1 MNLTGCVMK
10 KIIKSQ
16 LFIVSSFSAMFVVSA
31 QASSNFSQQSDYN
44 VLGSTLTQ
52 SFNNGS
58 TELEVTQG
66 SHRFFG
72 ENTTGENVSS
82 IRYSQNL
89 SQNNIDKRLHLGFSQ
104 GESEKHATLGYTLG
118 RFTFS
123 AIRGESQ
130 SFLRDAGSFQGIDRF
145 SFHGG
150 IDFGFDFLGAGLD
163 TKINDNVHAQIGF
176 AQLNSNFSG
185 LESRGVQYFEL
196 SSNSEFNGISGLYGR
211 LSFFERGGD
220 GIGQGF
226 EAGFSGERT
235 AYTIQALTVD
245 GNKRLF
251 RFRTQYSFNDATN
264 LTFDISHARDPLNF
278 DESRY
283 TSLISIQ
290 HLIGKKPKTY
300 YSLKEENP
308 NAGKKKK
315 SRINRPILI
324 GAGVV
329 AVAAIASSGSD
340 SNDSERRD
348 QSETEAAFNVL
359 NGINPTSVRQNR
371 EFGGWVYRNQDGT
384 YGSSTPV
391 RGEAASV
398 TLPNP
403 VTSTPS
409 GSRIT
414 ASYHT
419 HAGFDPR
426 FDNEN
431 FSPQDLRS
439 DNSLGIGGY
448 LATPGGTF
456 QFHFGNNI
464 QLLGSIATE

>member
-1 MNLTGCVMK
+1 MK
-10 KIIKSQ
+10 KTTAIHSIFAIGVST
-16 LFIVSSFSAMFVVSA
+16 LFTVSV
-31 QASSNFSQQSDYN
+31 QASSTFEQKLDHS
-44 VLGSTLTQ
+44 VLGNTLTQ
-52 SFNNGS
+52 SFSDGS
-58 TELEVTQG
+58 TELEIKQG
-66 SHRFFG
+66 SHRFIG
-72 ENTTGENVSS
+72 EKSGGKSISS
-82 IRYSQNL
+82 FRYSQN
-89 SQNNIDKRLHLGFSQ
+89 IAGDGLHLGFSQ
-104 GESEKHATLGYTLG
+104 SQSEQYATLGYTLG

-150 IDFGFDFLGAGLD
+150 VDFGFDFFGAGLD
-163 TKINDNVHAQIGF
+163 AKINDKLHAQIGF
-176 AQLNSNFSG
+176 ARLDSNFSG

-196 SSNSEFNGISGLYGR
+196 SSSSEFKGFSGLYGR
-211 LSFFERGGD
+211 LNFFERGGD
-220 GIGQGF
+220 SIGQGL
-226 EAGFSGERT
+226 EAGFSSDRA
-235 AYTIQALTVD
+235 AYMLQALAVN

-251 RFRTQYSFNDATN
+251 RFRSQYAVNDATS
-264 LTFDISHARDPLNF
+264 LVFDVSQTTDPLNF

-283 TSLISIQ
+283 SSLISIQ
-290 HLIGKKPKTY
+290 HFIGKKPKTY

-308 NAGKKKK
+308 KAGKKKK
-315 SRINRPILI
+315 SGIHRPILI

-340 SNDSERRD
+340 SNDSDQRSQTER
-348 QSETEAAFNVL
+348 EAAFLVL
-359 NGINPTSVRQNR
+359 NGINPTSVRENR
-371 EFGGWVYRNQDGT
+371 EYGGWVYRNQNGT
-384 YGSSTPV
+384 YGSSSPV
-391 RGEAASV
+391 RGQAASV
-398 TLPNP
+398 TLPSP
-403 VTSTPS
+403 SSSTPS

-439 DNSLGIGGY
+439 DNALGIGGY

-456 QFHFGNNI
+456 QYHFGSNI
-464 QLLGSIATE
+464 QVLGTVATQ

>member
-1 MNLTGCVMK
+1 MK
-10 KIIKSQ
+10 KTIAVHSIIAASISA
-16 LFIVSSFSAMFVVSA
+16 LFAVST
-31 QASSNFSQQSDYN
+31 QASSNFEQQSEYSI
-44 VLGSTLTQ
+44 LGSNLTQ
-52 SFNNGS
+52 SFSNGS
-58 TELEVTQG
+58 TELEVKQG
-66 SHRFFG
+66 SHRFVG
-72 ENTTGENVSS
+72 EASGGQSVSS
-82 IRYSQNL
+82 VRYSQNVAG
-89 SQNNIDKRLHLGFSQ
+89 DGFHLGFSQ
-104 GESEKHATLGYTLG
+104 SQSEQHTTLGYTLG

-150 IDFGFDFLGAGLD
+150 IDYGFDFVGAGVD
-163 TKINDNVHAQIGF
+163 AKINDNVHAQFGF
-176 AQLNSNFSG
+176 AQLESNFSG

-196 SSNSEFNGISGLYGR
+196 SSNAQYKGLSGLYGR

-226 EAGFSGERT
+226 EAGFSSDRA
-235 AYTIQALTVD
+235 AYMVQALAVD

-251 RFRTQYSFNDATN
+251 RFRTQYAVNDATS
-264 LTFDISHARDPLNF
+264 LVFDISQTRDPLNF

-283 TSLISIQ
+283 SSLISLQ
-290 HLIGKKPKTY
+290 HFLGKKPKTY

-308 NAGKKKK
+308 QAGKKKK
-315 SRINRPILI
+315 SRINRPVLI

-329 AVAAIASSGSD
+329 AAAAIASSGSD
-340 SNDSERRD
+340 SNDSNQRS
-348 QSETEAAFNVL
+348 QSETEAAFEVL
-359 NGINPTSVRQNR
+359 NGINPTSVRENR
-371 EFGGWVYRNQDGT
+371 EYGGWVYRNQDGS
-384 YGSSTPV
+384 YGSSRPV
-391 RGEAASV
+391 RGQAASV

-403 VTSTPS
+403 RTSTPS

-439 DNSLGIGGY
+439 DNALGIGGY

-456 QFHFGNNI
+456 QYHFGSNI
-464 QLLGSIATE
+464 QILGTVATQ